1 MKMKKTVVKSKLAK
15 SPYKAG
21 KGMKNKTMMTG
32 KGGLGSLVKKLVNRK
47 PATRKPATRKP
58 ATRKPAT
65 RKPATRGS
73 KIAGEMSYA
82 RERDNVF
89 SVRKPKQSNGLFK
102 SPSKSYPS
110 ATGWAKTMLKG
121 KTGMKRG
128 K

>member
-32 KGGLGSLVKKLVNRK
+32 KGGLGSLVKKLVN
-47 PATRKPATRKP
+47 RKP